1 MKKPLVSCVVPV
13 FNGERYLAE
22 SLDSILGQ
30 TYRPIEVIVV
40 DDGSTDGTADVI
52 AGYDGQVRSVW
63 QSNAGPAAAINH
75 GIRIATGDLV
85 ACLAADDL
93 WQKEKLTRQVEQFE
107 ANGTLDACVTHIQ
120 NFWVPEMNEEA
131 ERFKNHRIAEA
142 MPGYLCV
149 TMLARAEVFRTVGL
163 FDETLQHGND
173 LDWFMRARE
182 KNIAIALLPDVLVHR
197 RLHDGNRSRH
207 LASNSRDTILDILKA
222 RIDRNRDPDERTVG

>member
-93 WQKEKLTRQVEQFE
+93 WHKEKLTRQVEQFE
-107 ANGTLDACVTHIQ
+107 ANGALDACVTHIQ
-120 NFWVPEMNEEA
+120 NFWVPEMKEEA

-222 RIDRNRDPDERTVG
+222 RIDRKRDPDERTVE